1 MSLPQNIG
9 DREYQKFTEDLS
21 GNVCVRIAPGALV
34 DSRDGNELDIND
46 NGEAAMYDRKS
57 NAALDAILDKLAEIE
72 FQLKLIT
79 GA

>member
-1 MSLPQNIG
+1 MSLPSNIG
-9 DREYQKFTEDLS
+9 DREYQKFTEDLQ
-21 GNVCVRIAPGALV
+21 GEVCIRIAPGAIT

-46 NGEAAMYDRKS
+46 AGEAAMTDQRGRLLLS
-57 NAALDAILDKLAEIE
+57 SILEKLEEIE

>member
-1 MSLPQNIG
+1 MGLPQNVG
-9 DREYQKFTEDLS
+9 DREYQKFTEDLA
-21 GNVCVRIAPGALV
+21 GNVCVRIAPGAIT

-46 NGEAAMYDRKS
+46 NGEAAMFDRKT
-57 NAALDAILDKLAEIE
+57 NAVLDAILDKLMDIE